1 MYTPS
6 KRIEYLDSIR
16 GLAALFVLLSHTV
29 GAFAWS
35 DNYCRFFAL
44 PFVSICFNG
53 PEAVA
58 MFFLLSGFV
67 LARPYIPDESSGRVV
82 RRIFLP
88 TFYLRRFI
96 RIWLPW
102 FFVFLLS
109 ILARKLFFSQPPTVP
124 PITAW
129 LSHFWHAP
137 LTLGDFLRQ
146 CVFQLHDAKRLL
158 LNQDWSLGV
167 ELKGSILVP
176 LFIFL
181 SIRKRTPFLWMVS
194 VFFLVCVG
202 TGHYYIIFIA
212 GVLIA
217 RFEKRLDTVFA
228 ESSPPARLGIFLV
241 GLTFYQGLG
250 FLTQSLG
257 DDPWVTKVGWLIT
270 GSGCAVI
277 LISALGSSF
286 IQKLLLHPWLVLL
299 GRISYSVY
307 LLQFI
312 FILCL
317 LPEMISLLNRL
328 GIFQEII
335 LCPATILTSV
345 VATVIS
351 SLTVY
356 RVVELPAIAL
366 GHNLTKRVQARFEK

>member
-1 MYTPS
+1 
-6 KRIEYLDSIR
+6 
-16 GLAALFVLLSHTV
+16 VLLSHTV

-137 LTLGDFLRQ
+137 LTVGDFLRQ
-146 CVFQLHDAKRLL
+146 CVFQLHDARKLL

-181 SIRKRTPFLWMVS
+181 SVRKRMPLLWMVA
-194 VFFLVCVG
+194 VFFLLCVG

-217 RFEKRLDTVFA
+217 RFEKRLGTVFA
-228 ESSPPARLGIFLV
+228 ERSLPARLGIFLA
-241 GLTFYQGLG
+241 GITFYQGLG

-257 DDPWVTKVGWLIT
+257 DDPWGTKAGWLIT

-277 LISALGSSF
+277 LISALGASF

-307 LLQFI
+307 LLQFV

-317 LPEMISLLNRL
+317 LPEIVFLLNRL
-328 GIFQEII
+328 GIYQEII
-335 LCPATILTSV
+335 LCPAIILTGI

-351 SLTVY
+351 SMAVY
-356 RVVELPAIAL
+356 RVVEIPAIAL